1 MTGLSLQ
8 DKSQLGGFLQKDY
21 TENQSVTISAEAFEI
36 CLSKS
41 RFSDISLE
49 ELLDAYFGKKLTVKK
64 EERRKKREERD
75 AFFTEVQSGYEDT
88 TGAKW
93 LQNTLKEHTTGYEIL
108 QQQYNNNPEILREI
122 LRYVFEAVKQ
132 LPRMEEKE
140 LLPVFAAKLTGDPHY
155 FDAGTVAERLLF
167 IILSACWQETKDRE
181 LSEAERKNQIFY
193 RAGILKDD
201 LSNDTLVY
209 GIRAWKHNGN
219 LHKGIEGFFQE
230 REPVRL
236 TLRTIGTFGG
246 VHAEREKIYLFE
258 NPAVFSVFVKK
269 YPDCAAICGNGQPRL
284 ATLLLLDFLKEN
296 HSFYYHGDF
305 DPEGL
310 LIAQRLKERYGES
323 ICLWNYRADWYERYL
338 SDVNLSE
345 VRMKKLEKVY
355 LPELLE
361 VKMQMQ
367 KRKRAA
373 YQEAMLDMLEPEKK

>member
-1 MTGLSLQ
+1 MRLFDKRTPLQ
-8 DKSQLGGFLQKDY
+8 KEWEKLEVQEQRFLQKRS
-21 TENQSVTISAEAFEI
+21 EKRESILNQ
-36 CLSKS
+36 K
-41 RFSDISLE
+41 LE
-49 ELLDAYFGKKLTVKK
+49 EKIP
-64 EERRKKREERD
+64 
-75 AFFTEVQSGYEDT
+75 Q
-88 TGAKW
+88 
-93 LQNTLKEHTTGYEIL
+93 
-108 QQQYNNNPEILREI
+108 
-122 LRYVFEAVKQ
+122 
-132 LPRMEEKE
+132 
-140 LLPVFAAKLTGDPHY
+140 
-155 FDAGTVAERLLF
+155 
-167 IILSACWQETKDRE
+167 
-181 LSEAERKNQIFY
+181 
-193 RAGILKDD
+193 
-201 LSNDTLVY
+201 
-209 GIRAWKHNGN
+209 
-219 LHKGIEGFFQE
+219 GIEGFFQE